1 MVRAFALAGL
11 AAGSAAV
18 AHGGAAAL
26 TTPAWSLAALVGA
39 AIAVTAL
46 LRLAG
51 AARQARA
58 EADAVWLGSSAPAN
72 HDPLPLAE
80 TAAIMLAAQ
89 GAAHGALLAAGA
101 GAHTGPGGSVA
112 LHVALALLGALL
124 VWSADRTLAAALA
137 GLGAALAAAIELL
150 LRLAAPRP
158 PAAAAAPA
166 GRPPPTGRR
175 GRAPPA
181 LA

>member
-1 MVRAFALAGL
+1 MLRAFALAGL

-18 AHGGAAAL
+18 AHGGGAAL
-26 TTPAWSLAALVGA
+26 TNPAWSPAALGGA

-46 LRLAG
+46 LWLAG
-51 AARQARA
+51 AARRA
-58 EADAVWLGSSAPAN
+58 HAQADAVWLGGAAPTN
-72 HDPLPLAE
+72 HDPLTLAE
-80 TAAIMLAAQ
+80 TAAVMLAAQ
-89 GAAHGALLAAGA
+89 GCAHVALLAAGA
-101 GAHTGPGGSVA
+101 GAHTGPGGSIA

-137 GLGAALAAAIELL
+137 GFGAALAAAIELL
-150 LRLAAPRP
+150 LRLAAPRL

-166 GRPPPTGRR
+166 GRPPLTGRR

-181 LA
+181 LD